1 MIRLLPLQDS
11 DREQFVRDNQEAFR
25 YGAMEEFGLRDS
37 HFEESGEIISR
48 ATILESIGKAHA
60 HAYRIV
66 ADGVGAGGIVL
77 ILDEAR
83 REGVLDLLFVAPTM
97 HSRGIGQAVWR
108 KVEEMHPQVKRWI
121 THTPYFEKRNIH
133 FYVNRLGFKIVAYY
147 HEKFPDPAY
156 PFAADVMLKF
166 EKTI

>member
-1 MIRLLPLQDS
+1 
-11 DREQFVRDNQEAFR
+11 
-25 YGAMEEFGLRDS
+25 
-37 HFEESGEIISR
+37 
-48 ATILESIGKAHA
+48 
-60 HAYRIV
+60 
-66 ADGVGAGGIVL
+66 
-77 ILDEAR
+77 
-83 REGVLDLLFVAPTM
+83 M

-166 EKTI
+166 QKTI